1 MVQAGPESVPSV
13 RAKTFIGQKK
23 VEGMREPEDLTV
35 EEEDAGGCSYE
46 DMYTNDKC
54 RRALQKLNDYGM
66 KVFRTNRSTVND
78 IIESLSESKLEE
90 IDPENACRSNR
101 CH

>member
-1 MVQAGPESVPSV
+1 MVQAGPGSVPSV
-13 RAKTFIGQKK
+13 RAGTFIGPKK
-23 VEGMREPEDLTV
+23 IEDMREPKVLAA
-35 EEEDAGGCSYE
+35 EEGAGGHSYE

-66 KVFRTNRSTVND
+66 KIFRINRSTVND
-78 IIESLSESKLEE
+78 IIESFSENKLEE
-90 IDPENACRSNR
+90 VDPENACQSHR

>member
-1 MVQAGPESVPSV
+1 
-13 RAKTFIGQKK
+13 
-23 VEGMREPEDLTV
+23 
-35 EEEDAGGCSYE
+35 
-46 DMYTNDKC
+46 MYTNGKC

-78 IIESLSESKLEE
+78 IIESFSESKLEE
-90 IDPENACRSNR
+90 MDPENACQSYG